1 MVAYSL
7 TRPGLVTAATLS
19 DAIRRHHA
27 QHGRPPVAVLVHKLD
42 VDHAAQA
49 LAALG
54 LPLPVQVQPGVLAGE
69 IGLR

>member
-1 MVAYSL
+1 MIDYSS
-7 TRPGLVTAATLS
+7 TRPGVVTAATLA
-19 DAIRRHHA
+19 DAIRRHHV
-27 QHGRPPVAVLVHKLD
+27 QRGTPPVAVLVHKLD

-54 LPLPVQVQPGVLAGE
+54 LPLPVQVQPGVLVGE